1 MTNTPGNLAIQQR
14 EVFQVA
20 LSSRRHAGIRL
31 FLKGTNPLRGFFFDG
46 TAEAL
51 NRGDE
56 WQYDGT
62 RLVGDYPP
70 ELHDELHAFAARLAA
85 QVKDHE
91 ARGDEAFLRFSGVG
105 KVGGASWS
113 LPAVAAC
120 PLVDESCMDCYALAG
135 FYHSNLAAQ
144 VGRVMRFEYLQRLMR
159 EGDLGPWKA
168 WMIGALGG
176 IRPGRLTGEKGVR
189 FFRWHDSGDLFHR
202 DYALAI
208 LDICHA
214 TPGVSHWLPTRVSP
228 LLAAALASV
237 DSFPANLSVTVSCA
251 RGSRHEQA
259 QRAAVDAIRARHP
272 AARVTLTYTDVQDRA
287 SQPDLGQLQRDYGKD
302 MAVCPV
308 TTYSSHSGSCEGCR
322 RCWSAQ
328 AGPTVYVVQAPP
340 SRGSGRG

>member
-1 MTNTPGNLAIQQR
+1 MA
-14 EVFQVA
+14 V
-20 LSSRRHAGIRL
+20 SSRRHAGIRL
-31 FLKGTNPLRGFFFDG
+31 FLKGTKPLRGFFFDG
-46 TAEAL
+46 TADAL

-70 ELHDELHAFAARLAA
+70 DLHDELLAFAVRLAA
-85 QVKDHE
+85 QVADHE

-135 FYHSNLAAQ
+135 FYHANLAAQ
-144 VGRVMRFEYLQRLMR
+144 VGRVMRLEYLQRLMR
-159 EGDLGPWKA
+159 GGGLQPWVE
-168 WMIGALGG
+168 WMTDAVPRV
-176 IRPGRLTGEKGVR
+176 RPGRVAGEAGRR
-189 FFRWHDSGDLFHR
+189 FFRWHDSGDLFHV
-202 DYALAI
+202 DYARAI
-208 LDICHA
+208 LEVCHA
-214 TPGVSHWLPTRVSP
+214 TPGVSHWLPTRASP
-228 LLAAALASV
+228 LLATAMASV

-272 AARVTLTYTDVQDRA
+272 AANVTLTYTDVQARA
-287 SQPDLGQLQRDYGKD
+287 SRPDLAQLQRDYGQD

-308 TTYSSHSGSCEGCR
+308 TTYSSRSGSCEGCR

-328 AGPTVYVVQAPP
+328 NGPTVYVVQAPP
-340 SRGSGRG
+340 SRGAAPT